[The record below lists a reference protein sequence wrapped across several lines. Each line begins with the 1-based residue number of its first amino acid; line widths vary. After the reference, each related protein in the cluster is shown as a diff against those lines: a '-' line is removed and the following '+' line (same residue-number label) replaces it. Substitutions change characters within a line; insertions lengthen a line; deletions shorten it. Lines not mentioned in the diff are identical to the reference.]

1 MQIFFGAPRHG
12 DHRDFYYALLRLGN
26 ATEQPGAD
34 LNGAWYLRDGK
45 IFAKLTQIA
54 RSAGCVLVAFGFG
67 HAYWL
72 RHFMQQGIPALPFLI
87 SLSASRVR
95 AVA

>member
-1 MQIFFGAPRHG
+1 
-12 DHRDFYYALLRLGN
+12 LGS

-34 LNGAWYLRDGK
+34 LNGAWYLRNAK

-54 RSAGCVLVAFGFG
+54 RPADRVLVVFGSG

-72 RHFMQQGIPALPFLI
+72 RHFVQNMPGFQLI
-87 SLSASRVR
+87 ESGDYLQ
-95 AVA
+95 